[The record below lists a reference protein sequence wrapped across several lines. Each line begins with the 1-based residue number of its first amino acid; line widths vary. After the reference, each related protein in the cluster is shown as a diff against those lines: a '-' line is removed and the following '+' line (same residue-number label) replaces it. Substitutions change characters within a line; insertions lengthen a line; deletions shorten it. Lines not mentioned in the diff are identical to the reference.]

1 MLPDL
6 LAGSIESNESSCIVL
21 SLWSIIAVV
30 DSRQL
35 EYFVAVA
42 EELSF
47 TRAAQRLFTVQSTVS
62 AAIRALEADLK
73 TTLFDRSTRRVTL
86 SDAGQ
91 ALLPEA
97 KAALEAIDRARAVVE
112 EASTGLRG
120 SVRIGTM
127 TRLGLVDLAE
137 LLGAFYQRYPLV
149 EVQLTTSPTGSSGL
163 ADDVRHGRLDV
174 ALVGLNRADLPGL
187 ETRELATVPF
197 VVLVPSN
204 HRLAGRGAIRLADL
218 AGERFVDM
226 LRGFGNRT
234 TVDRAF
240 DNAGLP
246 RRVQVEVP
254 DLTTVP
260 DYVRAGLGV
269 AVIPELDQDEVAGV
283 TRLRITDVDLSW
295 TLSAVTLS
303 GRRPSRAVT
312 ALLDLMTAAIH
323 PGSTYL

>member
-1 MLPDL
+1 MDT
-6 LAGSIESNESSCIVL
+6 
-21 SLWSIIAVV
+21 
-30 DSRQL
+30 RQL

-62 AAIRALEADLK
+62 AAVRALETDLK

-86 SDAGQ
+86 TSAGA

-97 KAALEAIDRARAVVE
+97 KAALEALDRARSVVE

-120 SVRIGTM
+120 NIRIGTM

-149 EVQLTTSPTGSSGL
+149 EVQVTTSPTGSSGL

-174 ALVGLNRADLPGL
+174 AFVGLGRADLTGL
-187 ETRELATVPF
+187 EVRELATVPF
-197 VVLVPSN
+197 VVLLPST
-204 HRLAGRGAIRLADL
+204 HRLASQQAVTLEDL

-234 TVDRAF
+234 TMDRAF
-240 DNAGLP
+240 ELAGLR

-269 AVIPELDQDEVAGV
+269 AVVPALDLQDVAGV
-283 TRLRITDVDLSW
+283 TELPLTGADLSW
-295 TLSAVTLS
+295 TLSAITL
-303 GRRPSRAVT
+303 GGKRPSRAVT
-312 ALLDLMTAAIH
+312 ALLDLMTNAIR
-323 PGSTYL
+323 PESTSF

>member
-1 MLPDL
+1 MM
-6 LAGSIESNESSCIVL
+6 A
-21 SLWSIIAVV
+21 IIAVM

-62 AAIRALEADLK
+62 AAIRALETDLK

-86 SDAGQ
+86 SDTGE

-97 KAALEAIDRARAVVE
+97 KAALEALDRARAVVE

-120 SVRIGTM
+120 SLRIGTM
-127 TRLGLVDLAE
+127 TRLGLVDLAS
-137 LLGAFYQRYPLV
+137 LLGSFYQRYPLV
-149 EVQLTTSPTGSSGL
+149 DVQVTTSPTGSSGL

-174 ALVGLNRADLPGL
+174 ALVGLSPAEMTGL
-187 ETRELATVPF
+187 EPRELATVRF
-197 VVLVPSN
+197 AVLVPSS
-204 HRLAGRGAIRLADL
+204 HRLAGATEVRLTDL

-234 TVDRAF
+234 VVDRAF
-240 DNAGLP
+240 DAAGLP

-269 AVIPELDQDEVAGV
+269 AVVPEMDLAEVPGV
-283 TRLRITDVDLSW
+283 VRLRLADTDLTW
-295 TLSAVTLS
+295 TLSAITLS
-303 GRRPSRAVT
+303 GKRPSRAVT
-312 ALLDLMTAAIH
+312 ALLTLLIH
-323 PGSTYL
+323 HQRDVLSM

>member
-1 MLPDL
+1 
-6 LAGSIESNESSCIVL
+6 
-21 SLWSIIAVV
+21 V

-47 TRAAQRLFTVQSTVS
+47 TRAAQRLYTVQSTVS

-86 SDAGQ
+86 SDTGE

-97 KAALEAIDRARAVVE
+97 KAALEALDRARAVVE

-127 TRLGLVDLAE
+127 TRLGLIDLAS
-137 LLGAFYQRYPLV
+137 LLGSFYQRYPLV
-149 EVQLTTSPTGSSGL
+149 DVQVTTSPTGSSGL

-174 ALVGLNRADLPGL
+174 ALVGLSKAEMTGL
-187 ETRELATVPF
+187 EPRELATVQF
-197 VVLVPSN
+197 AVLVPPS
-204 HRLAGRGAIRLADL
+204 HRLASAGEVRLTDL

-234 TVDRAF
+234 AVDRAF
-240 DNAGLP
+240 DIAGLP

-260 DYVRAGLGV
+260 EYVRAGLGV
-269 AVIPELDQDEVAGV
+269 AVVPEIGLDDLTDVI
-283 TRLRITDVDLSW
+283 RLRLVDAELSW
-295 TLSAVTLS
+295 TLSAITLS
-303 GRRPSRAVT
+303 GKRPSRAVT
-312 ALLDLMTAAIH
+312 ALLDLMTA
-323 PGSTYL
+323 SL

>member
-1 MLPDL
+1 MFLHCLID
-6 LAGSIESNESSCIVL
+6 AGDN
-21 SLWSIIAVV
+21 WPM

-62 AAIRALEADLK
+62 AAIRALETDLK

-86 SDAGQ
+86 SDAGE

-97 KAALEAIDRARAVVE
+97 KAALEALDRARSVVE

-127 TRLGLVDLAE
+127 TRLGLVNLAE
-137 LLGAFYQRYPLV
+137 LLGSFYQRYPLV
-149 EVQLTTSPTGSSGL
+149 DVQVTTSPSGSSGL

-174 ALVGLNRADLPGL
+174 ALVGLSPAEMTGL
-187 ETRELATVPF
+187 EPRELATVAF
-197 VVLVPSN
+197 VVLVPSS
-204 HRLAGRGAIRLADL
+204 HRLASAGEVRLKDL

-240 DNAGLP
+240 DTAGLP

-260 DYVRAGLGV
+260 EYVRAGLGV
-269 AVIPELDQDEVAGV
+269 AVVPEMDLDEVPGV
-283 TRLRITDVDLSW
+283 TRLRLVGVDLTW
-295 TLSAVTLS
+295 TLSTITLS
-303 GRRPSRAVT
+303 GKRPSRAVT
-312 ALLDLMTAAIH
+312 ALLDLMATSIR
-323 PGSTYL
+323 PGTYL

>member
-1 MLPDL
+1 
-6 LAGSIESNESSCIVL
+6 
-21 SLWSIIAVV
+21 V

-62 AAIRALEADLK
+62 AAIRALETDLK

-86 SDAGQ
+86 SDAGE

-97 KAALEAIDRARAVVE
+97 KAALEALDRARAVVE

-120 SVRIGTM
+120 SIRIGTM
-127 TRLGLVDLAE
+127 TRLGLVDLAS
-137 LLGAFYQRYPLV
+137 LLGSFYLRYPLV
-149 EVQLTTSPTGSSGL
+149 EVQVTTSPTGSSGL
-163 ADDVRHGRLDV
+163 AEDVRHGRLDV
-174 ALVGLNRADLPGL
+174 ALVGLSQAEMTGL
-187 ETRELATVPF
+187 EPRELATVQF
-197 VVLVPSN
+197 AVLVPSS
-204 HRLAGRGAIRLADL
+204 HRLAGATEVRLADL

-234 TVDRAF
+234 AVDRAF
-240 DNAGLP
+240 DTAGLP

-269 AVIPELDQDEVAGV
+269 AVVPEIDLDELPGV
-283 TRLRITDVDLSW
+283 TRLRLADVDLTW
-295 TLSAVTLS
+295 TLSVITSS
-303 GRRPSRAVT
+303 GKRPSRAVT
-312 ALLDLMTAAIH
+312 ALLDLLTA
-323 PGSTYL
+323 SV

>member
-1 MLPDL
+1 
-6 LAGSIESNESSCIVL
+6 
-21 SLWSIIAVV
+21 V

-62 AAIRALEADLK
+62 AAVRALETDLK

-120 SVRIGTM
+120 NVRIGTM
-127 TRLGLVDLAE
+127 TKLGLVDLAE

-149 EVQLTTSPTGSSGL
+149 EVQVTTSPTGSSGL

-174 ALVGLNRADLPGL
+174 ALVGLNRGDMPGL
-187 ETRELATVPF
+187 EPRELATVPF

-240 DNAGLP
+240 DTAGLP

-269 AVIPELDQDEVAGV
+269 AVIPELDQDDAAGV
-283 TRLRITDVDLSW
+283 TRLRLTDVDLSW

-323 PGSTYL
+323 PGATYL